1 MGKISNFYIMP
12 HPPIVVP
19 EVGRGEERKIKQ
31 TYDAY
36 NEIAEQIAAIK
47 PDTIIIITPH
57 GPLFSNAIAVSAG
70 ESIYGDMGRF
80 NAPEVQLDLQIDIPL
95 VEEISGYSREDN
107 ISVAKITEDGAKE
120 YNVKYGLDH
129 GALIP
134 LYFIN
139 KKFSDYKIVHITY
152 GMLPKIKLYE
162 FGMNIKK
169 AVEDSNINAV
179 LIASGDLSHKLSEDG
194 PYGYSLYGGEFDKEI
209 ISLLEGGDVLGIFN
223 IDPVIIEEA
232 GECGLRSFYIM
243 LGAMEGH
250 NIKGNLL
257 SYEGTFGVGY
267 SVMGFTLE
275 KSDKSAHN
283 LLLEDIQNKIKAN
296 VENADPHV
304 RLACESL
311 THFLVNG
318 DYMDVPSYVTDE
330 MKNTRR
336 GVFVTLKEL
345 GALRGCVGTFLPTTE
360 NVCEEII
367 KNAVSAGI
375 YDSRFLPVQIEE
387 LDNIDFSVDVLTEPL
402 KASIEELDPKKY
414 GVIVRSGPKLG
425 LLLPDLEGVDT
436 AEEQINI
443 ALQKGGISTD
453 EEYTIEKFEVIRH
466 IHIYDGQKI

>member
-80 NAPEVQLDLQIDIPL
+80 NAPEVQSDLQIDISL
-95 VEEISGYSREDN
+95 VEEIVNYSREDN
-107 ISVAKITEDGAKE
+107 ILAAKITEDNAEK
-120 YNVKYGLDH
+120 YNVKYELDH

-139 KKFSDYKIVHITY
+139 KKFSDYKIIHITY

-169 AVEDSNINAV
+169 AVEDSNVNAV

-194 PYGYSLYGGEFDKEI
+194 PYGYSPYGEIFDKEI
-209 ISLLEGGDVLGIFN
+209 ISLLETGDVLGVFN

-243 LGAMEGH
+243 LGAMEGCS
-250 NIKGNLL
+250 IKGNLL

-267 SVMGFTLE
+267 SVMEFILE
-275 KSDKSAHN
+275 KSDKSAYN
-283 LLLEDIQNKIKAN
+283 LLLKDIQNKIKTR
-296 VENADPHV
+296 VKNADPHV

-311 THFLVNG
+311 TNFLING
-318 DYMDVPSYVTDE
+318 DYMDVPPYVTDE
-330 MKNTRR
+330 MKNTKR

-375 YDSRFLPVQIEE
+375 YDSRFLPVQLEE
-387 LDNIDFSVDVLTEPL
+387 LDNIDFSVDVLTEPQ
-402 KASIEELDPKKY
+402 KASMEELDPKKY
-414 GVIVRSGPKLG
+414 GIIVKSGPKLG

-436 AEEQINI
+436 IEEQINI

-466 IHIYDGQKI
+466 S